1 MDKEI
6 NSKWFVIGGAALSF
20 LGFFLKFISF
30 SFAGFGIS
38 SISAS
43 NAANSQNFLYL
54 IPACFV
60 IVILI
65 EVMGT
70 SYPNKSKQLW
80 IGKTTL
86 SVLGILLTIALII
99 IAFNKQSGLIKN
111 INAGLGVLNQYLS
124 IEDLPN
130 AKTTPGIGLF
140 VFLVGFLILGKGLM
154 DEWNAL
160 GNSQS
165 RYVSSG
171 NSYGGENYQEIPRQ
185 SKVAP
190 NMIGNGVDQVEDHF
204 QERMRSR
211 PATNNRSA
219 ADVAYRMKNKL
230 KVSAWLVSREGTNY
244 QLCTGETTIGRL
256 SDNSIQLS
264 NSKVSKHHAKIIE
277 TNNHFKLMDLNSTNG
292 TWLNGKLVR
301 EPVALHSE
309 DEIRFGDSYKVQF
322 VAITK

>member
-38 SISAS
+38 SISAA

-60 IVILI
+60 IVILV
-65 EVMGT
+65 ELMGT
-70 SYPNKSKQLW
+70 SYPNRLKQLW

-86 SVLGILLTIALII
+86 SVVGILITVALVI
-99 IAFNKQSGLIKN
+99 IAFNKQSSLVGN
-111 INAGLGVLNQYLS
+111 INAGVGIVNQYLP

-165 RYVSSG
+165 RYVPSA
-171 NSYGGENYQEIPRQ
+171 NAYGEGNYQELPKR
-185 SKVAP
+185 SKVVP
-190 NMIGNGVDQVEDHF
+190 NMIDNVVDQVEDHF
-204 QERMRSR
+204 QERMRSK

-219 ADVAYRMKNKL
+219 ADVAYRMQNKL
-230 KVSAWLVSREGTNY
+230 KVSAWLVSREGKNY
-244 QLCTGETTIGRL
+244 QLNAGETSIGRS
-256 SDNSIQLS
+256 SDNHIQLM
-264 NSKVSKHHAKIIE
+264 NPKISKHHAKIVE
-277 TNNHFKLMDLNSTNG
+277 TNNHFKLIDLGSTNG

-301 EPVALHSE
+301 QPVALHSE

-322 VAITK
+322 VAISK